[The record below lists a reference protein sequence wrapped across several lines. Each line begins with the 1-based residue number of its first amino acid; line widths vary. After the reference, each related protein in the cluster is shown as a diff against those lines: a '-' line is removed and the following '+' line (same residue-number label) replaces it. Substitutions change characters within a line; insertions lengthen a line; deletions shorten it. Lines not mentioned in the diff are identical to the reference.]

1 MILIVCVDENNG
13 MLFNNRRQSRDKILL
28 SHIMEIV
35 KDENLW
41 ITSFSQDMFD
51 IVENKNILIDNECI
65 NKASKNEYCFI
76 ENIDVNAIIE
86 KVDKIILYNWNR
98 KYPADK
104 YFDVSLEDWNLIS
117 QNQFIGSSH
126 ENITEKI
133 FIRRDV

>member
-1 MILIVCVDENNG
+1 MVDINTIKKSLAIYLETEMLEKING
-13 MLFNNRRQSRDKILL
+13 WQAWVVGGMASIALEKWADIFSAIKTNPLL
-28 SHIMEIV
+28 LTMEIV

-98 KYPADK
+98 KLLA
-104 YFDVSLEDWNLIS
+104 L
-117 QNQFIGSSH
+117 
-126 ENITEKI
+126 
-133 FIRRDV
+133 R